1 MCLCIPSKII
11 ELYPDSTALVDT
23 MGVRKQVS
31 THLLS
36 EPLSEGDYL
45 LIHVGFAISRIDEQ
59 DALASLK
66 EYRKL
71 MEEMG
76 EEEMKAML
84 I

>member
-31 THLLS
+31 THLLTES
-36 EPLSEGDYL
+36 LAEGDYL
-45 LIHVGFAISRIDEQ
+45 LIHVGFAISKIDEQ
-59 DALASLK
+59 DARASLR
-66 EYRKL
+66 EYQNL

-76 EEEMKAML
+76 EEEIKAML
-84 I
+84 V